1 MGIIGSG
8 WNLAQGTPGIR
19 IYTGGRLLAYP
30 FLLDKRLPQRA
41 SWILRSKGVQG
52 VARDPAVPWI
62 LFCQGPRHTKDPAR
76 GGLRVVKS
84 ANLLPQG
91 NPIRYPMLVF
101 KEVRTPCTSLE
112 SALGSVLGCLRG
124 VDCSFYYSWKLRSLH
139 SKATL

>member
-19 IYTGGRLLAYP
+19 IYRGGRLLAYP
-30 FLLDKRLPQRA
+30 FLLHKRLPQRA
-41 SWILRSKGVQG
+41 SWILRSKDVQG
-52 VARDPAVPWI
+52 VARDPAVPGI
-62 LFCQGPRHTKDPAR
+62 LFCQGPGHTKDPAR

-101 KEVRTPCTSLE
+101 KEVRTPLYFFRISI
-112 SALGSVLGCLRG
+112 G
-124 VDCSFYYSWKLRSLH
+124 
-139 SKATL
+139 

>member
-52 VARDPAVPWI
+52 VARDPAVPGI
-62 LFCQGPRHTKDPAR
+62 LFCQGPGHTKDPAR

-124 VDCSFYYSWKLRSLH
+124 VDCSFLL
-139 SKATL
+139 